1 MSLSPEQKSP
11 TNQDLTEELVAC
23 PSCDS
28 DRLKQLPAPSHW
40 IDAEHFAGVKDALR
54 LSKCKACG
62 LVVVS
67 PRPGLDLLRSFYDKP
82 GYHCHDLQFDSA
94 EESYAKARFSIIEKY
109 SRKGVLLDYGCGAG
123 NMLKAALARGWSRAC
138 GIEIG
143 EKARNALR
151 KKGFEVYEDLRG
163 AASLRGQVDAVTM
176 IQVME
181 HLVEPGAVLKA
192 VSEMLR
198 PGGIFVVEV
207 PNAGSLRAQI
217 AGSMI
222 AGIFPRPVQ
231 RYQAF
236 PIHLYH
242 FEAPQLKAL
251 LAKYG
256 FQIITLQTLGLG
268 VEELWAQ
275 PSNTAAAKAPSELS
289 SGGPPVPAT
298 SKSFV
303 VSSMKTAI
311 KRTMSTL
318 RWGEQLIAVC
328 VKGS

>member
-1 MSLSPEQKSP
+1 MSPSPDQKSP

-23 PSCDS
+23 PSCNS

-40 IDAEHFAGVKDALR
+40 IDAEHFASVKDALR

-67 PRPGLDLLRSFYDKP
+67 PRPGLGLLRSFYDKP
-82 GYHCHDLQFDSA
+82 GYHCHDLQFDAA
-94 EESYAKARFSIIEKY
+94 EESYARARFSIIEKY
-109 SRKGVLLDYGCGAG
+109 SHKGVLLDYGCGAG

-143 EKARNALR
+143 EKARTALR
-151 KKGFEVYEDLRG
+151 KKGFEVYENLRG
-163 AASLRGQVDAVTM
+163 AESLRGQVDTVTM

-181 HLVEPGAVLKA
+181 HLVEPGAVLKDVA
-192 VSEMLR
+192 EMLR
-198 PGGIFVVEV
+198 PGGVFVVEV
-207 PNAGSLRAQI
+207 PNAGSLRALI
-217 AGSMI
+217 AGSML

-242 FEAPQLKAL
+242 FEASQLKAL

-256 FQIITLQTLGLG
+256 FQILTLQTLGLG

-275 PSNTAAAKAPSELS
+275 PSTPAAKAPSELS
-289 SGGPPVPAT
+289 SGSGLAPPP
-298 SKSFV
+298 SQSFV
-303 VSSMKTAI
+303 VSSLKTAI

-328 VKGS
+328 AKTN